1 MTVITTISNGFAKY
15 KIEFLKIPYLSEFL
29 IMTFGLF
36 RSLMV
41 GGMKKTLKKSCFILE
56 RGRLATVLVVYEKFV
71 TGINL
76 ER

>member
-1 MTVITTISNGFAKY
+1 
-15 KIEFLKIPYLSEFL
+15 
-29 IMTFGLF
+29 MTFGLF

-41 GGMKKTLKKSCFILE
+41 GWMKKTLKKSCFILE